1 MKKVILGAVMVIAI
15 AGCSGGGRTVDGK
28 WNISGDGMDLPP
40 GATATATFSG
50 GNKLV
55 LTMDIAQDLPDK
67 SKMKIRADIN
77 ANYTMAGEV
86 MKVKAE
92 SAKFTIIEAPEALK
106 SMMESQLKTQ
116 EEAIVKSMNE
126 EQGDAKIAWV
136 DDNTFTL
143 TGKNGKPATFKR
155 A

>member
-1 MKKVILGAVMVIAI
+1 MKKVIFGAIIAIAI
-15 AGCSGGGRTVDGK
+15 AGCGGGGKSVDGK
-28 WNISGDGMDLPP
+28 WAISGDGMDLPP

-50 GNKLV
+50 GKTLV
-55 LTMDIAQDLPDK
+55 LTMNMSQDLPDK

-77 ANYTMAGEV
+77 ATYTLTGDVMA
-86 MKVKAE
+86 VKAE

-116 EEAIVKSMNE
+116 EEAIVKAMND
-126 EQGDAKIAWV
+126 EQGNAKLAWV